1 MKDQQASRSFDIV
14 NTIAILLFVLLCLA
28 PFLHII
34 AISLSSTRSIMSG
47 EVSLLPVEMNWDAYS
62 KVFSDQ
68 SMIRSLGFTV
78 ILTVLFTIMCMVMT
92 IAAAYPL
99 AKTKLKGRKLVMF
112 IIIIT
117 MFFSGGLIPE
127 YMLVRNLGLLDSM
140 WALMLPGLIS
150 PFYMIILIT
159 FFQNIPDSLEESA
172 EIDGS
177 SYLRTLVS
185 IIVPLSLPVI
195 ATLSLFYAVGRWNG
209 FTDTLMYITSPEMYP
224 LQLKLYQLVQNN
236 MVSELLVMEG
246 ATGQAKLQ
254 PESLKAA
261 SVIFATVP
269 IMIVYPWLQRYF
281 VSGVMLG
288 AVKG

>member
-1 MKDQQASRSFDIV
+1 MRDRQAGRSFDVI
-14 NTIAILLFVLLCLA
+14 NAIAILFFVLLCLA

-34 AISLSSTRSIMSG
+34 AISLSSSRSIMSG
-47 EVSLLPVEMNWDAYS
+47 EVSLIPVELNWNAY
-62 KVFSDQ
+62 KQVFSDM

-78 ILTVLFTIMCMVMT
+78 MMTVLFTVLCMLMT

-99 AKTKLKGRKLVMF
+99 AKTKLKGRKIVMF
-112 IIIIT
+112 IIVIT
-117 MFFSGGLIPE
+117 MFFSGGIIPE
-127 YMLVRNLGLLDSM
+127 YMLVRNLNLLDSI
-140 WALMLPGLIS
+140 WALVLPGLIS
-150 PFYMIILIT
+150 PFYLIILIT
-159 FFQNIPDSLEESA
+159 FLQNIPDSLEESA

-177 SYLRTLVS
+177 SHFRTLIS

-195 ATLSLFYAVGRWNG
+195 ATLSLFYGVGRWNG

-236 MVSELLVMEG
+236 MVSELMQMEG
-246 ATGQAKLQ
+246 ATGQSMLQ

-269 IMIVYPWLQRYF
+269 IMLVYPWLQRYF

>member
-1 MKDQQASRSFDIV
+1 MRDQQASRTFDV
-14 NTIAILLFVLLCLA
+14 FNTIAIIFFVLLCLA
-28 PFLHII
+28 PFLHIL
-34 AISLSSTRSIMSG
+34 AISFSSARAIMSG
-47 EVSLLPVEMNWDAYS
+47 EVSLLPVEFNWKAYNQ
-62 KVFSDQ
+62 VFTDM

-78 ILTVLFTIMCMVMT
+78 MLTLLFTALCMLMT

-99 AKTKLKGRKLVMF
+99 AKTKLKGRKAVMF
-112 IIIIT
+112 LIVIT
-117 MFFSGGLIPE
+117 MFFSGGIIPE
-127 YMLVRNLGLLDSM
+127 YMLVRNLHLLDTI
-140 WALMLPGLIS
+140 WALVLPGLIS
-150 PFYMIILIT
+150 PFYLIILIT

-177 SYLRTLVS
+177 SHFRMLIS
-185 IIVPLSLPVI
+185 IIVPLSMPVI

-209 FTDTLMYITSPEMYP
+209 FQDTLMYITSPEMYP

-236 MVSELLVMEG
+236 MVSQLIALEG
-246 ATGQAKLQ
+246 ATGQSMLQ
-254 PESLKAA
+254 PEALKAA

-269 IMIVYPWLQRYF
+269 ILLVYPWLQRYF

>member
-1 MKDQQASRSFDIV
+1 MRDQQASRSFDIV
-14 NTIAILLFVLLCLA
+14 NTIAILLFVLICLA

-47 EVSLLPVEMNWDAYS
+47 EVSLIPVEINWDAY
-62 KVFSDQ
+62 KQVFSDK

-78 ILTVLFTIMCMVMT
+78 MLTVLFTIMCMLMT

-127 YMLVRNLGLLDSM
+127 YMLVRNLGLLDTI

-150 PFYMIILIT
+150 PFYLIILIT

-246 ATGQAKLQ
+246 ANGQAKLQ